1 VCVELHTSAV
11 VVTLPHL
18 LLSAVLR
25 CRCCSVLPLSI
36 DISCLHWAQ
45 QQTRT
50 RCICS
55 QVMGQTD
62 GLTDG
67 LLTIS

>member
-1 VCVELHTSAV
+1 VCVELHTSVV

-36 DISCLHWAQ
+36 DISCLQ

-67 LLTIS
+67 LLTVS